1 MPELNDLNE
10 VINAILSAF
19 RSVGAELTWSWFWY
33 QIGLLLVAAGAAR
46 ILAAIVRSRV
56 DLTSSAMG
64 MPGAVRRF
72 VRALFGSLT
81 VAFFALFVGIM
92 RASMLLVTW
101 PSHSYVLAVAAS
113 LATAW
118 LVIRLMAG
126 IVRDQLLVRII
137 AVVAFLIAALSILGL
152 LEPVTAALDFV
163 AITIGGLRLTPLLIL
178 KVAVLL
184 SLAIWVAGLIS
195 KFIDTWLSRS
205 GDLTPSA
212 QVLISKLASIA
223 LIVLAVVIVL
233 SSVGIDL
240 SALTIFGGAIG
251 VGLGFGLQKIVANFI
266 SGIILLVDKS
276 VKPGDLVTIGDNF
289 GRVSTMNVRYISV
302 AAGDGR
308 EFLIPN
314 EDLVTQKV
322 VNWTYRDRNTLVE
335 VKFGTNYDAD
345 PKVVCKLACEIA
357 ARTPRVTDVHTPVC
371 LLTEFAD
378 YGMKYSLTF
387 WINDPEAGMGNV
399 RSDVMMALW
408 DAFKREGIQVPY
420 PVRDIR
426 VRGAL
431 PIEAVV
437 DASERLTHAVLLRA
451 DPGDADQAL
460 QAFSRRR
467 EARRRRHR
475 NGACRQSRIN
485 DGPAGARLE
494 GVAVALAQHQAQAA
508 AVARTDRGRFRWRPA
523 NSSASTP
530 SNPNAIV
537 GEALRAEAIA
547 ELSGYETIRREV
559 RYGRASRVDFLL
571 QQASRP
577 DCYVEVKNV
586 HLMRR
591 QGLAEFPDSVTD
603 RGARHLDEL
612 GAMARAGSRAVM
624 LFVIQ
629 IASANSLDLARD
641 IDPAYGAAFDKARA
655 EGVEA
660 LAYTCRVGS
669 DGVFLAAAV
678 PIVA

>member
-1 MPELNDLNE
+1 MPELNDLHE
-10 VINAILSAF
+10 AIDAILNSL

-33 QIGLLLVAAGAAR
+33 QIGLLVAAAGVAR

-56 DLTSSAMG
+56 DVTSWAMG
-64 MPGAVRRF
+64 LPGAVRRF
-72 VRALFGSLT
+72 VRALFGSLG
-81 VAFFALFVGIM
+81 VAFFTLLVAVM

-101 PSHSYVLAVAAS
+101 PSRSYMLAVATS

-118 LVIRLMAG
+118 LIIRLMAG
-126 IVRDQLLVRII
+126 IVRDQLLVRTITVI
-137 AVVAFLIAALSILGL
+137 AFLVAALSILGL
-152 LEPVTAALDFV
+152 LGPAMAALDSV

-184 SLAIWVAGLIS
+184 SFAIWAASLVS
-195 KFIDTWLSRS
+195 KFVDSWLSRS

-212 QVLISKLASIA
+212 QVLVSKLASIA
-223 LIVLAVVIVL
+223 LIALAVVIVL

-289 GRVSTMNVRYISV
+289 GRVSTMNIRYISV

-345 PKVVCKLACEIA
+345 PKVVCKLACDIA
-357 ARTPRVTDVHTPVC
+357 AKTPRVTDVHAPVC

-387 WINDPEAGMGNV
+387 WISDPEAGMGNV

-408 DAFKREGIQVPY
+408 EAFKREGIQVPY

-426 VRGAL
+426 VRSAL
-431 PIEAVV
+431 PIEAVM
-437 DASERLTHAVLLRA
+437 DAS
-451 DPGDADQAL
+451 
-460 QAFSRRR
+460 
-467 EARRRRHR
+467 
-475 NGACRQSRIN
+475 
-485 DGPAGARLE
+485 
-494 GVAVALAQHQAQAA
+494 
-508 AVARTDRGRFRWRPA
+508 
-523 NSSASTP
+523 
-530 SNPNAIV
+530 
-537 GEALRAEAIA
+537 
-547 ELSGYETIRREV
+547 
-559 RYGRASRVDFLL
+559 
-571 QQASRP
+571 
-577 DCYVEVKNV
+577 
-586 HLMRR
+586 
-591 QGLAEFPDSVTD
+591 
-603 RGARHLDEL
+603 
-612 GAMARAGSRAVM
+612 
-624 LFVIQ
+624 
-629 IASANSLDLARD
+629 
-641 IDPAYGAAFDKARA
+641 
-655 EGVEA
+655 
-660 LAYTCRVGS
+660 S
-669 DGVFLAAAV
+669 D
-678 PIVA
+678 